1 MTGVSLERLA
11 DTLYPKE
18 TPKDTHAYGT
28 VESINQDGSYQVKLN
43 ASATTTRCAK
53 LCDAEVGDRV
63 MVVIQGN
70 GHCAAIGRV
79 GGTPQPLPDI
89 ELLWTNPNPKSNFAA
104 QTLTSIPWQ
113 DYRFL
118 IIDHYTANADSIAEH
133 YETSVVTTANPTV
146 WSWITCMREVPFARG
161 VKFPADNQVQF
172 GSQTYFQ
179 TYGNTSATLYDN
191 WPFIVPAHIWGVR

>member
-18 TPKDTHAYGT
+18 SPKDTHAYGT
-28 VESINQDGSYQVKLN
+28 VESVNLDGSYQVKLN

-79 GGTPQPLPDI
+79 GGTPQPLPNI
-89 ELLWTNPNPKSNFAA
+89 ELLWTNPNPTSNFAA
-104 QTLTSIPWQ
+104 QTLSNIPWQ
-113 DYRFL
+113 NYKFL
-118 IIDHYTANADSIAEH
+118 FIDHYTAGFGNVAAH
-133 YETSVVTTANPTV
+133 YETSVISTDNPSD
-146 WSWITCMREVPFARG
+146 WSWITCIREVPFGRG
-161 VKFPADNQVQF
+161 VKFPANNQVQF
-172 GSQTYFQ
+172 GSQTYYS
-179 TYGNTSATLYDN
+179 TYNGADATIFDD
-191 WPFIVPAHIWGVR
+191 WPFIVPTKIWGVR